1 MGFMLGI
8 ALGLVAGIGL
18 CVAILFQ
25 KSSDVKKRS
34 HKLDLD
40 FQRLKSQAAQQ
51 SQMETHQAERL
62 RGIEATEREFR
73 EEIAA
78 KHLQMESHQ
87 AERHRKLKEA
97 EHKFQAN
104 LTQRLQRLETSERE
118 FQGKKVS
125 YESLNGENYELK
137 QDLFNLTIR
146 IKKSELDSLT
156 LEEQQ
161 EEIDV
166 LVRKLASKYLKEN
179 RAWIGSKLTP
189 SNFSTSKQRLQ
200 KTIAACRKI
209 GFDIPEEEE
218 QSLIAELQEEFKR
231 VVRLDYERQEQARIK
246 AQIREEQRLEREV
259 NKLIEEADRWRNS
272 LSTEERDTFRFVH
285 ISTDEVYG
293 SLESG
298 SAKPFGETS
307 PLNPNS
313 PYAATK
319 AAADH
324 LVRAWFKTYGLPTI
338 TVNCTNNYGP
348 YQFPEKL
355 IPMII
360 LAALEGKAIPIYGQ
374 GENLREWIYVEDFA
388 QAIFQLSQKGVPG
401 ETYNIG
407 SGEVIPN
414 IEIAHKVCDIMDK
427 LESKSEYL
435 PHRDLIEFVE
445 DRPGHD
451 FCYAINSTK
460 ARNLLSWQPKISL
473 DDGLQRTVSWYL
485 ANQNWW
491 APLRE
496 KKYSGARLGQL
507 PSAKLVQ

>member
-1 MGFMLGI
+1 MRILITGGCGFIGSHLVRHLI
-8 ALGLVAGIGL
+8 NQNNFEVLNLDALTYAGNEANLSDIQNQDSYSFVNSNIRDRTAINEIFSSFRPN
-18 CVAILFQ
+18 CVFHL
-25 KSSDVKKRS
+25 
-34 HKLDLD
+34 
-40 FQRLKSQAAQQ
+40 AA
-51 SQMETHQAERL
+51 ETHVDRS
-62 RGIEATEREFR
+62 IDSPDEF
-73 EEIAA
+73 I
-78 KHLQMESHQ
+78 QT
-87 AERHRKLKEA
+87 
-97 EHKFQAN
+97 N
-104 LTQRLQRLETSERE
+104 VVGTS
-118 FQGKKVS
+118 V
-125 YESLNGENYELK
+125 
-137 QDLFNLTIR
+137 
-146 IKKSELDSLT
+146 
-156 LEEQQ
+156 
-161 EEIDV
+161 
-166 LVRKLASKYLKEN
+166 
-179 RAWIGSKLTP
+179 
-189 SNFSTSKQRLQ
+189 
-200 KTIAACRKI
+200 
-209 GFDIPEEEE
+209 
-218 QSLIAELQEEFKR
+218 
-231 VVRLDYERQEQARIK
+231 
-246 AQIREEQRLEREV
+246 
-259 NKLIEEADRWRNS
+259 LIEEADRWRNS
-272 LSTEERDTFRFVH
+272 LSAEERDTFRFVH

-298 SAKPFGETS
+298 SAKPFVETS

-313 PYAATK
+313 PYAASK

-360 LAALEGKAIPIYGQ
+360 VAALEGKAIPIYGQ